1 MASSIDAMAARL
13 ATSLALAEGNLK
25 IDRCSYGIE
34 VVRVF
39 KKAAYWVSLLNVP
52 PTFRSEQMM
61 TTIAYTIGDLME
73 TDKTAKKKGG
83 KLHFRVKIPLIKLVP
98 FKKWYVV

>member
-1 MASSIDAMAARL
+1 MASSIDAMAARI

-25 IDRCSYGIE
+25 IDLRLSQAKDLRQANRCSYGIG

-39 KKAAYWVSLLNVP
+39 KKASYWVSLLNVP

-61 TTIAYTIGDLME
+61 TMIAYTIGDLME
-73 TDKTAKKKGG
+73 ILTRRQKKGAS
-83 KLHFRVKIPLIKLVP
+83 FTSESISR
-98 FKKWYVV
+98 